1 MKAKLLKFLKWF
13 LTILLIVGAVGLT
26 VFIFFKNYK
35 SKEIQK
41 VDLNSVLNSTDKQK
55 FDNGLDNTITIL
67 SNNGQTDWFTVLK
80 TTSTKLDSSLDV
92 LVNYYIDDNFVV
104 RDENIDSTYSSMINT
119 RSLLISMFNEYSIKA
134 DSVYFKKDIGAN
146 DIYSTYSTYLVRY
159 ARFIQAV
166 DNNLKNRSGF
176 DYYGDVKFSIIDLQ
190 TRIVISSFS
199 NLTEKN
205 NLNVITTS
213 TDINLINSYVSY
225 RNSYIFGNN
234 TFGVAS
240 INFIQNYEACNKT
253 YLAEHFAEEVGG
265 ANSISESSSAEKKSA
280 YYFKSIF

>member
-1 MKAKLLKFLKWF
+1 MKTKLLKFLKWF
-13 LTILLIVGAVGLT
+13 LTIFLIVGAVGLT

-41 VDLNSVLNSTDKQK
+41 VDLNSVLNSTDKQN
-55 FDNGLDNTITIL
+55 FDNGLDSTITIL

-134 DSVYFKKDIGAN
+134 DSVYFQKDIGAN

-176 DYYGDVKFSIIDLQ
+176 DYSGDVKFSIIDLQ
-190 TRIVISSFS
+190 TRIVISTFS
-199 NLTEKN
+199 NLTETN

-213 TDINLINSYVSY
+213 ADINLINSYVFY
-225 RNSYIFGNN
+225 RNSYIVGNN
-234 TFGVAS
+234 TFGVAA
-240 INFIQNYEACNKT
+240 INFIQSYEACNKT
-253 YLAEHFAEEVGG
+253 YLAEHFAEEVNR

-280 YYFKSIF
+280 YYFKSVF